1 EAEARG
7 GNEEPAG
14 TRHSFWSY
22 LRHPT
27 LFHHAFN
34 RGFERLRLAYKG
46 LLGWALHH
54 RFLTLTALLGFA
66 LGSLA
71 LFPRTGQDFFPS
83 VDAGQFRMHVR
94 TPAGTRIE
102 ETERIFG
109 QIEDAIRE
117 FVPDSDR
124 AMILDNM
131 GLTQSFTI
139 MAYVDNGTVSNADGE
154 ILVALKPV
162 HRPTADYVAQL
173 RRELPRRFPQC
184 TFFFEPADI
193 TSQILN
199 FGLPAPIDVQVVGV
213 NREGN
218 LAVAQ
223 KLRQEIAKVSGI
235 ADVHLHQMTNRPDL
249 RLNVDRIMAS
259 ELGLTQQNV
268 AGSVLVSLSS
278 TSQVSP
284 NFWVNPTNRVNYR
297 VAVQSPD
304 YSIDSVDAL
313 MNTPIINGQT
323 PPSGLTQTVD
333 GAIELRP
340 PQLLSNLVELRRTV
354 SAANVN
360 HYNVQPVYDVYA
372 NVQGRDLAAVAVDVQ
387 KAIDTV
393 RPELPRGSTIVMRG
407 QVETMNSSFTGL

>member
-139 MAYVDNGTVSNADGE
+139 MAYVDNGTVSEADGE
-154 ILVALKPV
+154 ILVALKPE
-162 HRPTADYVAQL
+162 HGPSADYVAQL

-223 KLRQEIAKVSGI
+223 KLRREIARIPGVAGEHQPLRRPAGLRCLRQRAGARPGSGSGRRAEGHRRGPGGI
-235 ADVHLHQMTNRPDL
+235 AAGQHDRHAGPGADHEQFVHRAHGRP
-249 RLNVDRIMAS
+249 
-259 ELGLTQQNV
+259 G
-268 AGSVLVSLSS
+268 
-278 TSQVSP
+278 
-284 NFWVNPTNRVNYR
+284 
-297 VAVQSPD
+297 
-304 YSIDSVDAL
+304 
-313 MNTPIINGQT
+313 
-323 PPSGLTQTVD
+323 
-333 GAIELRP
+333 
-340 PQLLSNLVELRRTV
+340 LRR
-354 SAANVN
+354 SA
-360 HYNVQPVYDVYA
+360 
-372 NVQGRDLAAVAVDVQ
+372 GL
-387 KAIDTV
+387 
-393 RPELPRGSTIVMRG
+393 LPDGG
-407 QVETMNSSFTGL
+407 QL